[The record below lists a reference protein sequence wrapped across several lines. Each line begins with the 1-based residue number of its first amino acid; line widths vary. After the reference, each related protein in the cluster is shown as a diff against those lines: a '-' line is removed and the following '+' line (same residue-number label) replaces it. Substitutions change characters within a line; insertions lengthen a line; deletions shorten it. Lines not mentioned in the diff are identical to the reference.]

1 LFGTTAIAS
10 VSHTVDGIWD
20 LQCCFSHGW
29 ATELSSTVLVVGT
42 FASVAVLSSLTIV
55 VERTRSTRLIRR
67 AMSILSDF
75 VSVVYSVRAEL
86 VVSTIGLK
94 DTGAKGSSR
103 LRRRNIAVV
112 LGDTCAI
119 VSVVQPVVSD
129 EHTSLA
135 GQTISCISA
144 DCEGGRGRSGWSGC
158 SGRGILSFPSACPCE
173 SSRGE
178 K

>member
-1 LFGTTAIAS
+1 M
-10 VSHTVDGIWD
+10 
-20 LQCCFSHGW
+20 
-29 ATELSSTVLVVGT
+29 SSTVLVVGT

-86 VVSTIGLK
+86 VISTIGLK

-135 GQTISCISA
+135 
-144 DCEGGRGRSGWSGC
+144 
-158 SGRGILSFPSACPCE
+158 
-173 SSRGE
+173 
-178 K
+178 